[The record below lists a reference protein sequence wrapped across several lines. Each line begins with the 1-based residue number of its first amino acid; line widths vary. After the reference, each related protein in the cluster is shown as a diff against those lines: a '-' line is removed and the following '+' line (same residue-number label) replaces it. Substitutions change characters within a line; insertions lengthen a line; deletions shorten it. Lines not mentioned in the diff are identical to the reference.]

1 MNRRSF
7 MKNAFVGGIIGTI
20 GTKSIGETIVE
31 KKENIKK
38 KERTNIIDYLDNGG
52 RLCLGMYIAEC
63 SKRSSFFPSRCYRI
77 IGTGAYQISLNNIAL
92 LGTNGI
98 KSKMKSA
105 SNISKK
111 EICSLINKYLK
122 SISHEQIKKVDY
134 KGWAIMEPEDVTEMM
149 INYEKILKT
158 IYS

>member
-7 MKNAFVGGIIGTI
+7 MQSAFVDGIISTI
-20 GTKSIGETIVE
+20 GTKSSGETIVKE
-31 KKENIKK
+31 KENIKK

-63 SKRSSFFPSRCYRI
+63 SKRSPFFPSRCYRI
-77 IGTGAYQISLNNIAL
+77 IGMGDYQIGLDNVAL
-92 LGTNGI
+92 LGTNGV
-98 KSKMKSA
+98 KSKIKSA

-111 EICSLINKYLK
+111 EICSLIEKYY
-122 SISHEQIKKVDY
+122 KKLCREKITINSY
-134 KGWAIMEPEDVTEMM
+134 EGWIIMEPEDVIEMM
-149 INYEKILKT
+149 ISYEKTLKR